1 MRVILFVRRTYIQKI
16 VATCLTKITRFTSLS
31 VQPRTRL
38 GDWGHSPD
46 GCLQDVRCVCIYFII
61 LIMQASGRGANEL
74 ALGACRSFAA
84 VPRREYHE
92 RVVLVVSA
100 AVAVEEEVVE
110 EDVYNKR

>member
-1 MRVILFVRRTYIQKI
+1 
-16 VATCLTKITRFTSLS
+16 
-31 VQPRTRL
+31 
-38 GDWGHSPD
+38 
-46 GCLQDVRCVCIYFII
+46 
-61 LIMQASGRGANEL
+61 MQASGRGANEL